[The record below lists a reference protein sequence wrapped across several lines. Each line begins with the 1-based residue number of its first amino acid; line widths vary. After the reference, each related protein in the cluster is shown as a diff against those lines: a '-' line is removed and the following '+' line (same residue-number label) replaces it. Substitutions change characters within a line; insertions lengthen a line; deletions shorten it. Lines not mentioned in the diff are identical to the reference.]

1 MQVMRI
7 RLNHFQLLR
16 SGGLV
21 VWALVGIPLVLTPF
35 MRGLSMPLQDYFWWT
50 ASHLGFGLAWWWLVR
65 DLKPL
70 LHDRTVY
77 LILLVLTACA
87 LGVGL
92 FSLSGLGAILLVVL
106 SGVLPWVLHRWQG
119 LAWVAAAHAAL
130 FLVFRQLPDT
140 SITQAAMLT
149 GVFLGFS
156 GFVFLLSLFAREQ
169 FQAREQLRATNA
181 QLQATRGLLADS
193 SRMAERLRI
202 ARDLHDVIGHHLTAL
217 SLNLE
222 VASHQEGEAA
232 REQVRR
238 AQEIARSLLSDVRQV
253 VSDLREEDQLDL
265 GEALRHLV
273 AGITGLRVQ
282 LHQPA
287 SLHVPDPALA
297 QEILRLVQE
306 GVTNCIRH
314 ARARNLW
321 IQVHHLDRGIHI
333 HLKDDGVGQ
342 ARLQPGN
349 GLQGMRERVEQR
361 QGWLRTTTAPGE
373 GFELEIFLP
382 LNPSAMEHDHE

>member
-1 MQVMRI
+1 MRF
-7 RLNHFQLLR
+7 NHFQLLH
-16 SGGLV
+16 SGGLL
-21 VWALVGIPLVLTPF
+21 VWALVGIPLLVTPF
-35 MRGLSMPLQDYFWWT
+35 MRGLSMPLQDYFWW
-50 ASHLGFGLAWWWLVR
+50 SLCQLGFGLIWWLLVR
-65 DLKPL
+65 NLKHL
-70 LHDRTVY
+70 RHDGRVY

-87 LGVGL
+87 LGVGY

-106 SGVLPWVLHRWQG
+106 SGVLPWVLNRWQG
-119 LAWVAAAHAAL
+119 LGWLVGAHVAL
-130 FLVFRQLPDT
+130 FLLFRQLPDT
-140 SITQAAMLT
+140 SLTQAAMLT

-156 GFVFLLSLFAREQ
+156 AFVFLLSLFAREQ

-222 VASHQEGEAA
+222 VAVHQEGEAA
-232 REQVRR
+232 RAQVRR
-238 AQEIARSLLSDVRQV
+238 AQDIARSLLADVRQV

-273 AGITGLRVQ
+273 SGITGLRVH
-282 LHQPA
+282 LKLPP
-287 SLHVPDPALA
+287 SLQVPDPTLA

-314 ARARNLW
+314 ARAKNLW
-321 IQVHHLDRGIHI
+321 LQIHHLERGLHI
-333 HLKDDGVGQ
+333 HLKDDGIGQ
-342 ARLQPGN
+342 AKLQPGN
-349 GLQGMRERVEQR
+349 GLQGMQERVR
-361 QGWLRTTTAPGE
+361 QLRGWLKLDTRPGE
-373 GFELEIFLP
+373 GLELEIFIP
-382 LNPSAMEHDHE
+382 LNPTAMEPNHE